1 MTSKESTQLKVAY
14 FAMRKTLD
22 NDGHIG
28 AALVIDDRGVP
39 QEFRCTHPVRPST
52 TQKALYGASIQ
63 SYVTFELCGQ
73 PLIEALT
80 TKPFV
85 CLVETED
92 ELVLQEYVSMP
103 VVYAQRLGDLHEA
116 FESNDD
122 EIATD
127 PVLKRRR
134 RLDRLGGFDPIS
146 VQCHSG
152 NESRIDNLLPHL
164 QEVLRLSDVL
174 EPFERISVAVKTLGQ
189 RDKRFQ

>member
-1 MTSKESTQLKVAY
+1 MTSKESTQLNVAY

-28 AALVIDDRGVP
+28 AALVVDDRGVP

-63 SYVTFELCGQ
+63 SYITFDLCGQ
-73 PLIEALT
+73 PLIESLSS
-80 TKPFV
+80 KPFV

-103 VVYAQRLGDLHEA
+103 VVYAQRLGDLHQA
-116 FESNDD
+116 FESD
-122 EIATD
+122 ENGSAVD
-127 PVLKRRR
+127 PALKRRR
-134 RLDRLGGFDPIS
+134 RLERPRDFDPIS

-152 NESRIDNLLPHL
+152 NESRIDDLLPRL
-164 QEVLRLSDVL
+164 QEVFRLIDVL

>member
-1 MTSKESTQLKVAY
+1 MTSKESTQLNVAY
-14 FAMRKTLD
+14 FAIRKTLD

-28 AALVIDDRGVP
+28 AALIVDGRGVP

-52 TQKALYGASIQ
+52 TQRALYGASIQ
-63 SYVTFELCGQ
+63 SYITFDLCGQ

-80 TKPFV
+80 TKPFA
-85 CLVETED
+85 CLVETEG

-103 VVYAQRLGDLHEA
+103 VVYAQRLGDLHEV
-116 FESNDD
+116 FEPDDD
-122 EIATD
+122 ESAVD

-134 RLDRLGGFDPIS
+134 RLEPPGEFDPIS

-152 NESRIDNLLPHL
+152 NESRIDDLLPHL
-164 QEVLRLSDVL
+164 QEVFSFVDVL
-174 EPFERISVAVKTLGQ
+174 EPFERISVAVETLGK